1 MGPGTANTPR
11 PPQPAAPALP
21 RRSARDLSDLELSLL
36 RILDDKIPLL
46 IDEAADRLQLP
57 VAQVLSAVTIMEID
71 GLIRREGMRKYL
83 RTVEV
88 EETKE

>member
-1 MGPGTANTPR
+1 MQAVTAQRQRAGESGR
-11 PPQPAAPALP
+11 PLV
-21 RRSARDLSDLELSLL
+21 ELSLL